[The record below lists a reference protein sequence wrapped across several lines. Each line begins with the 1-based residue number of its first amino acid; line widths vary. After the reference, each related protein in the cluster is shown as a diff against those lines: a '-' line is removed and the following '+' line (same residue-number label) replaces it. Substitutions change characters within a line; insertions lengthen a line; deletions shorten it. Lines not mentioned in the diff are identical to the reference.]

1 MLFVAIKEMRG
12 FAHHICVTKSCSAK
26 LFTSVTAVVY
36 NSLPLGVVIY
46 RILGTLILMGNLRDA
61 TNEAGFL
68 NGQFLLAMPGMEDSR
83 FARSVI
89 YICAHS
95 ENGAMGLIINRAQEM
110 EFAEILVQLGVL
122 DEQQVIMMPDR
133 TRDFLVR
140 NGGPVEVRRG
150 FVLHS
155 DDYLTDSTMPVAEE
169 LCLTGTVDILRAISG
184 GRGPRKALMTLGYSG
199 WASGQLE
206 NEIANNGWLTCQA
219 PHDLLFDPNIDS
231 TYDRLL
237 AYMGIDPSRLATVA
251 GHA

>member
-1 MLFVAIKEMRG
+1 MAG
-12 FAHHICVTKSCSAK
+12 FAHHIYVTSPCLSE
-26 LFTSVTAVVY
+26 LFGFSIAIVY
-36 NSLPLGVVIY
+36 NSLPEGVVIY
-46 RILGTLILMGNLRDA
+46 RILGTLILMGNLRDVS
-61 TNEAGFL
+61 NEAGFL

-95 ENGAMGLIINRAQEM
+95 DNGAMGLIINRAQEM
-110 EFAEILVQLGVL
+110 EFGEILVQLGVL
-122 DEQQVIMMPDR
+122 DEQQVIMMPER

-140 NGGPVEVRRG
+140 NGGPVEMRRG

-169 LCLTGTVDILRAISG
+169 ICLTGTVDILRAISS
-184 GRGPRKALMTLGYSG
+184 GRGPRRALMTLGYSG

-219 PHDLLFDPNIDS
+219 PHDLLFDTKIES

-237 AYMGIDPSRLATVA
+237 AYMGIDPSRLAMVA

>member
-1 MLFVAIKEMRG
+1 MPGSSFLCE
-12 FAHHICVTKSCSAK
+12 
-26 LFTSVTAVVY
+26 TAQLMGYLAQDSTIIY
-36 NSLPLGVVIY
+36 NSLPEDVVIFA
-46 RILGTLILMGNLRDA
+46 ILDTFILMEIFRDA
-61 TNEAGFL
+61 NKETGFL

-89 YICAHS
+89 YVCAHS
-95 ENGAMGLIINRAQEM
+95 EKGAMGLIINRAQEM
-110 EFAEILVQLGVL
+110 EFADILVQLGVL
-122 DEQQVIMMPDR
+122 DEQQAIMMPDR

-140 NGGPVEVRRG
+140 NGGPVEMRRG

-169 LCLTGTVDILRAISG
+169 ICLTGTVDILRAISG

-206 NEIANNGWLTCQA
+206 TEIANNGWLTCHA
-219 PHDLLFDPNIDS
+219 PHEMLFDTDIES
-231 TYDRLL
+231 KYDRIL
-237 AYMGIDPSRLATVA
+237 AYMGVDPSRLATVA

>member
-1 MLFVAIKEMRG
+1 MV
-12 FAHHICVTKSCSAK
+12 HHFCVSCGVISNFPGPSSA
-26 LFTSVTAVVY
+26 AVY
-36 NSLPLGVVIY
+36 NSLSKAVVICK
-46 RILGTLILMGNLRDA
+46 ILGTFILMEIFRDA
-61 TNEAGFL
+61 NKETGFL

-89 YICAHS
+89 YVCAHS
-95 ENGAMGLIINRAQEM
+95 EKGAMGLIINRVQDM
-110 EFAEILVQLGVL
+110 EFADILVQLGVL
-122 DEQQVIMMPDR
+122 DEQQAIMMPET

-155 DDYLTDSTMPVAEE
+155 DDYLTESTMPVAEE
-169 LCLTGTVDILRAISG
+169 ICLTGTVDILRAISG

-219 PHDLLFDPNIDS
+219 PHEMLFDTDIDS
-231 TYDRLL
+231 KYDRIL
-237 AYMGIDPSRLATVA
+237 AYMGVDPSRLATVA